1 MLERVFEKK
10 DEKERFQCSW
20 NSEFNEL
27 TWISHSEQ
35 DAASPFKVDRWAKW
49 NSPLIQKKVWKDK
62 CFEREGISLA
72 LIIAL
77 INRKFLLEHERLA
90 LL

>member
-1 MLERVFEKK
+1 MSWHESPILNRMQPVPLKLT
-10 DEKERFQCSW
+10 DEP
-20 NSEFNEL
+20 SE
-27 TWISHSEQ
+27 I
-35 DAASPFKVDRWAKW
+35 
-49 NSPLIQKKVWKDK
+49 PLSYKQKVWKDK